1 MVCVGADTGVQTV
14 VGVSSLRISCFQEQ
28 SIVVI
33 QKGMSWLYY
42 AWKLLIETSL
52 SSLRRPMVTSHY

>member
-14 VGVSSLRISCFQEQ
+14 VGVLSLRISCFQEER
-28 SIVVI
+28 IVVI

-42 AWKLLIETSL
+42 AWKLLIETHL